1 MEFTDYTCP
10 VCDERFKNGDD
21 VVVCPE
27 CGTPHH
33 RECFENNGHC
43 FYEEK
48 HKEGFSFERMSE
60 NDDESNNESVNTVI
74 CPNCKAENERT
85 SFYCHSCSFPLN
97 ERDRTQNTNTN
108 NTNPQGGFNRGA
120 NGPFGFG
127 TAGMP
132 AFDPLAGLNSEEE
145 IADGVKAGE
154 AAKFIGKST
163 QYYLTVFKNIKSV
176 NKSRFN
182 FSAFFT
188 SGAFFIYRKMAAV
201 GVLISLLVIGLTVG
215 ATYMRMSGEWIS
227 QYNSLLDQL
236 SNGGQINPLSAENL
250 WLFIPTLLTTLRL
263 VIMFVCG
270 LTANRAYYKH
280 CSKKINEIKQEEQR
294 DDVNKVLEERGGVNL
309 PMAISFFAAIA
320 VIYEICNFLLQSTM
334 LGF

>member
-10 VCDERFKNGDD
+10 VCNERFKNGDD

-33 RECFENNGHC
+33 RVCFENNGHC

-48 HKEGFSFERMSE
+48 HKEGFSFERAG
-60 NDDESNNESVNTVI
+60 ESDGEDGEESADTVI
-74 CPNCKAENERT
+74 CPNCKAENEKT
-85 SFYCHSCSFPLN
+85 SFYCRSCGLPLN
-97 ERDRTQNTNTN
+97 ERDRTQNNSAN
-108 NTNPQGGFNRGA
+108 SANPQGGFNRGA
-120 NGPFGFG
+120 AGPFGFG

-132 AFDPLAGLNSEEE
+132 AFDPLAGLDSEEE
-145 IADGVKAGE
+145 IAEGVKAGE
-154 AAKFIGKST
+154 TAKFIGKNT
-163 QYYLTVFKNIKSV
+163 QYYLTVFKNIKRF

-188 SGAFFIYRKMAAV
+188 SGAFFIYRKMTLL

-215 ATYMRMSGEWIS
+215 STYMRLSGDWIS

-236 SNGGQINPLSAENL
+236 NSGVQINLLSTENM
-250 WLFIPTLLTTLRL
+250 WLFAPALMTMLRL
-263 VIMFVCG
+263 IVMFVCG

-280 CSKKINEIKQEEQR
+280 CSDKINEIKEEQTN
-294 DDVNKVLEERGGVNL
+294 DVNKVLEERGGVNL